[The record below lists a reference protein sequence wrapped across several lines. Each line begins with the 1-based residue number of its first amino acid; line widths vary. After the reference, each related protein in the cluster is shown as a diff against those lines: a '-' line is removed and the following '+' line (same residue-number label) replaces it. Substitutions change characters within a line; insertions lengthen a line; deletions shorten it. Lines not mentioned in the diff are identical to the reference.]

1 MKHPL
6 DIINE
11 RLMSGYYDNLP
22 PFTYSKD
29 AAGICYLCGYCSK
42 IDYDVAKAKYEQA
55 IDYDVAKAIYE
66 QINSKKEDIRPL
78 MIL

>member
-11 RLMSGYYDNLP
+11 RLTNGYYNNLP
-22 PFTYSKD
+22 PFTYNKD
-29 AAGICYLCGYCSK
+29 AAAACYLLGYCSK
-42 IDYDVAKAKYEQA
+42 TDYNVAKAKY
-55 IDYDVAKAIYE
+55 K
-66 QINSKKEDIRPL
+66 QINSSREYTKQL

>member
-11 RLMSGYYDNLP
+11 RLTNGYYNNLP

-29 AAGICYLCGYCSK
+29 AAAACYLLGYCSK
-42 IDYDVAKAKYEQA
+42 IDYDVAKAKYEWA
-55 IDYDVAKAIYE
+55 
-66 QINSKKEDIRPL
+66 NSKKEYIRPL